1 MIIEDD
7 DYLMIKEIVLYNLPS
22 YFHVISV
29 LKSLPRTKSR
39 KPLIML

>member
-7 DYLMIKEIVLYNLPS
+7 DYLMIKEIYNLPS